1 MKSALIIDDE
11 DGIVDSICFALPGF
25 ARKHASTMKEAL
37 DTLQKFEFDVVFLDL
52 RLPDSTVENTVRMIP
67 LIRRIARDA
76 AIVVVTGF
84 PHAISAEDINAD
96 AVLEKP
102 FRSSHLESVLHDAN
116 VVQCR
121 RHMAS
126 KDTDFYRTCD
136 MIRAMAR
143 V

>member
-11 DGIVDSICFALPGF
+11 EGIANAICIALPGF
-25 ARKHASTMKEAL
+25 ARKNALTMKDAL
-37 DTLQKFEFDVVFLDL
+37 DALQQFEFDVVFLDL
-52 RLPDSTVENTVRMIP
+52 GLPDSTVENTTRMIP
-67 LIRRIARDA
+67 LVRRIARDA

-84 PHAISAEDINAD
+84 PRAISAEDINAD
-96 AVLEKP
+96 AVLVKP
-102 FRSSHLESVLHDAN
+102 FTSSSLESVLHDAN